1 MSAENKEKAVERFC
15 EQYAWLRVVFDEYRI
30 LYEKGQPRCDLLD
43 EVARNFFRNLNR
55 ILVEYVLLQISKLTD
70 PPRSGEDDNLTVKYI
85 LKLVS
90 AEDRKELGLD
100 DLSVNIHSIRPYI
113 REARNKLIAHL
124 DTSTVLSRKT
134 VGEIPEGVLNSF
146 WNSLKEFVDRVHKH
160 YFGGILGD
168 VVNLTNAEDLVEALK
183 RAVHYKDYFCR
194 NPELELAEL
203 QKMRYKDA

>member
-1 MSAENKEKAVERFC
+1 MTGEDKEKAVKRFC

-30 LYEKGQPRCDLLD
+30 LYENGRPRCELLD

-55 ILVEYVLLQISKLTD
+55 ILVEYVLLDISKLTD

-85 LKLVS
+85 LKLVN

-100 DLSVNIHSIRPYI
+100 DLSENIHSIRPYI

-124 DTSTVLSRKT
+124 DTSTILSCKT
-134 VGEIPEGVLNSF
+134 VGEIPESVLNSF

-160 YFGGILGD
+160 YFGRILGE
-168 VVNLTNAEDLVEALK
+168 VVNLTSAEDLVEALR

-194 NPELELAEL
+194 NPELALAEL